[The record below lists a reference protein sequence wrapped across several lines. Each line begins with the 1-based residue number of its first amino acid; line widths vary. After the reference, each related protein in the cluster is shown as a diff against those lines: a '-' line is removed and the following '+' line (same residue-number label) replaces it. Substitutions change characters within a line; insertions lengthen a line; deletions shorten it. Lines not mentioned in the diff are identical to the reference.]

1 MVYASRSLQ
10 TVENTDNQIKNME
23 LEASLMIYSPRHSE
37 PVYKVELPF
46 FNADIREKYWI
57 GFCLRGGRGIN
68 FNGVSVSDPLALFM
82 NKPSVA

>member
-10 TVENTDNQIKNME
+10 IVENGDNMIKDMA
-23 LEASLMIYSPRHSE
+23 LEASLMIYSPRHSQ

-46 FNADIREKYWI
+46 YNAEVREKYWI

-68 FNGVSVSDPLALFM
+68 FDGVSVSDPMALFM